1 MVPLRG
7 TGDIQYAQDKL
18 EMIEIIVLMEVTFSL
33 ENSQWKNS
41 KFLNLFWNTILVTN
55 SL

>member
-33 ENSQWKNS
+33 ENSQ
-41 KFLNLFWNTILVTN
+41 
-55 SL
+55 